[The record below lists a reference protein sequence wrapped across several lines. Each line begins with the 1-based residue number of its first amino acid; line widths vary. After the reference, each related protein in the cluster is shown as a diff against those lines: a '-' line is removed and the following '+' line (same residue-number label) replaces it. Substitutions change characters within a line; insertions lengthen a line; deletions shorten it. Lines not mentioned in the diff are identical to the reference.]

1 MAEQQ
6 IVMKVPEEIIDAQVR
21 SAVAQALGKNADVL
35 VRAIVDRAISKKQDN
50 YSRTTIF
57 QDELDKMIRAVANE
71 SLAEWLEELRPEIR
85 KQVRATLDK
94 RKREQVAKMADR
106 LLDSL
111 SNAIFYVNVKNS
123 D

>member
-21 SAVAQALGKNADVL
+21 SAVAQALGKNPDVL
-35 VRAIVDRAISKKQDN
+35 VRAIVDRAIEKKQDG

-57 QDELDKMIRAVANE
+57 QDELDEMIRAVAKE

-94 RKREQVAKMADR
+94 RKKEQVAKMADR

-111 SNAIFYVNVKNS
+111 SNASFYVNIKS
-123 D
+123 PD